1 MALETSGFQ
10 LSQFDRAPNIPGNI
24 GVVDTKSIYDS
35 VTSALKQ
42 HETFRTLQQVQGL
55 NDASMAYQTAH
66 AQGLLSNLPDTLA
79 ADRAKS
85 QLFAAQTNAA
95 MPDVGLAQ
103 EANRTG
109 YEAQTVKNRILSD
122 PAFVKESMANKI
134 MSPAVRK
141 LTQLQGLIDRGDLD
155 EDQTLAVRRAMGQE
169 LTPSQKAKLDAD
181 ANKVHTI
188 YNNDGVPVQFTNSGA
203 MRVAGGSWTLGSPPP
218 TSTGAPLAGMA
229 ATTGTPLAGMAA
241 TDGTPPA
248 TGGAAPSQ
256 GGVPQLFNS
265 SLWGSSNKQKLDQK
279 AALAFGAAGPK
290 LSAIDLVEG
299 TEAKTALGKT
309 LDKGI
314 EKAQEAVQIQQD
326 HLTAFQLEKLK
337 DDEVQAA
344 ITRMKQ
350 LVTKSGIKVTGGG
363 VLGPVVRAFKPED
376 LATFNSDMAKLTS
389 HIQLSNMLQLKR
401 ASATGATGFGNQSD
415 AEGRILK
422 SDYGEL
428 DGNTLSPEAMLAG
441 LTRAENGLKN
451 RQAETLSTIKQ
462 RLAVENARG
471 WRMGMGRYQNQ
482 DQVSTILGFTPPETP
497 ASATPQASAEQ
508 LSFPQRESMAPS
520 GLTFRSPDAPE
531 NRFSVSADQPAPE
544 ALAPTGEFDYAPTE
558 VPAVS
563 VAAPASAQTTRSGLK
578 VVSDSSAAAEPDL
591 ESDLELAP
599 TPESDSGMSTGAA
612 LATAGGAAAAASKYA
627 PAVVKAVSNPQAKAL
642 RAVAQLKS
650 GLPGLA
656 GPARGVARVGGPA
669 AAAFGT
675 GYLAGETINERGPA
689 ITDAFGFTNT
699 KADYGGKS
707 PKLSEILADWY
718 MKSEADPARTLGDRW
733 ADAYRAIWA
742 AKIDDKRRAGA
753 LADLRETRKSW
764 ASAGYKL
771 NTPVEEFERQQS
783 EASQR

>member
-1 MALETSGFQ
+1 
-10 LSQFDRAPNIPGNI
+10 
-24 GVVDTKSIYDS
+24 
-35 VTSALKQ
+35 
-42 HETFRTLQQVQGL
+42 
-55 NDASMAYQTAH
+55 
-66 AQGLLSNLPDTLA
+66 
-79 ADRAKS
+79 
-85 QLFAAQTNAA
+85 
-95 MPDVGLAQ
+95 
-103 EANRTG
+103 
-109 YEAQTVKNRILSD
+109 
-122 PAFVKESMANKI
+122 
-134 MSPAVRK
+134 
-141 LTQLQGLIDRGDLD
+141 
-155 EDQTLAVRRAMGQE
+155 
-169 LTPSQKAKLDAD
+169 
-181 ANKVHTI
+181 
-188 YNNDGVPVQFTNSGA
+188 
-203 MRVAGGSWTLGSPPP
+203 
-218 TSTGAPLAGMA
+218 
-229 ATTGTPLAGMAA
+229 
-241 TDGTPPA
+241 
-248 TGGAAPSQ
+248 
-256 GGVPQLFNS
+256 
-265 SLWGSSNKQKLDQK
+265 
-279 AALAFGAAGPK
+279 
-290 LSAIDLVEG
+290 
-299 TEAKTALGKT
+299 
-309 LDKGI
+309 
-314 EKAQEAVQIQQD
+314 
-326 HLTAFQLEKLK
+326 
-337 DDEVQAA
+337 
-344 ITRMKQ
+344 
-350 LVTKSGIKVTGGG
+350 
-363 VLGPVVRAFKPED
+363 LGPVVRAFKPED

-471 WRMGMGRYQNQ
+471 WRMGMGRFQNQ

-508 LSFPQRESMAPS
+508 LSVPQRESMAPS
-520 GLTFRSPDAPE
+520 GLTFRSPDSPE
-531 NRFSVSADQPAPE
+531 NRFSISADQPATAPE
-544 ALAPTGEFDYAPTE
+544 APAPTGEFDYAPPE

-591 ESDLELAP
+591 ESDPELAP
-599 TPESDSGMSTGAA
+599 TPESASGMSTGQA
-612 LATAGGAAAAASKYA
+612 LATAGGAAAAAGKYA
-627 PAVVKAVSNPQAKAL
+627 PAIAPAIARAVSNPQASAL
-642 RAVAQLKS
+642 RAVAQLKR
-650 GLPGLA
+650 GLPGLSA
-656 GPARGVARVGGPA
+656 PAMGAARLGGLG

-718 MKSEADPARTLGDRW
+718 VNSKADPARTLGDRW

-771 NTPVEEFERQQS
+771 TTPVEEFERQQS